1 MNEGM
6 DRYERFLGIVYQ
18 LAAAVR
24 QGRTD
29 ALGRTGSLLFIALQC
44 SQLERDNNDFNKGIV
59 VRKEHV
65 TGKTQSKPLS
75 PSKNEHCAR
84 QGHRYN
90 ADVAIDGSS
99 AFTVRDQI

>member
-1 MNEGM
+1 M
-6 DRYERFLGIVYQ
+6 DRYGRSFGIVYQ

-29 ALGRTGSLLFIALQC
+29 ALGRTRSLLFIALQC

-59 VRKEHV
+59 VRKEYV
-65 TGKTQSKPLS
+65 IGKGQSKPLS
-75 PSKNEHCAR
+75 LSKNEHCAR

-90 ADVAIDGSS
+90 ADVVIDGSS
-99 AFTVRDQI
+99 VFIVRDQI